1 MPQDP
6 REEHALPRN
15 STRQSNRSTAD
26 SLSSTKETILETAIK
41 LFGKQGYDGTG
52 VQQIVDMASV
62 TKGAFY
68 YNFES
73 KSDLLRHIHDRFLD
87 HMLLVIDRILAE
99 NRSAAESLAAF
110 VRELLLTVAQYQA
123 EVAIFVREGRFMDG
137 KVFEQVRIK
146 RDEFTEKL
154 VSLLRAGAERGEL
167 KDFGDPHALV
177 FGIVGLCSWAYSWYK
192 PEDGPMERI
201 SDIYTE
207 VVLNGLIAR

>member
-1 MPQDP
+1 MPRD
-6 REEHALPRN
+6 
-15 STRQSNRSTAD
+15 STRQSDRSSAD
-26 SLSSTKETILETAIK
+26 SLSSTKETIVETAIK

-73 KSDLLRHIHDRFLD
+73 KSDLLRCIHDRFLD
-87 HMLLVIDRILAE
+87 HMLMVIDRILAE
-99 NRSAAESLAAF
+99 NRSAPDSLSAF
-110 VRELLLTVAQYQA
+110 IRELLLTVAQYQA
-123 EVAIFVREGRFMDG
+123 EVAIFVREGRFLDG
-137 KVFEQVRIK
+137 KVFEEVRIK

-154 VSLLRAGAERGEL
+154 VSLLRTGARRGEL

-201 SDIYTE
+201 ADIYTE
-207 VVLNGLIAR
+207 LVLDGLIARRESP

>member
-1 MPQDP
+1 MP
-6 REEHALPRN
+6 RH
-15 STRQSNRSTAD
+15 STRPSDRSSAG
-26 SLSSTKETILETAIK
+26 SLGSTKEAILEAAIS

-87 HMLLVIDRILAE
+87 HMLRVIDRILAE
-99 NRSAAESLAAF
+99 NQSAADSLTAF
-110 VRELLLTVAQYQA
+110 VRELLLTVARYQA

-137 KVFEQVRIK
+137 QIFEQVRIK

-154 VSLLRAGAERGEL
+154 VSMLRAGAEQGEL
-167 KDFGDPHALV
+167 KDLGDCHAIA

-201 SDIYTE
+201 ADTYTAFI
-207 VVLNGLIAR
+207 LDGLVARRGST